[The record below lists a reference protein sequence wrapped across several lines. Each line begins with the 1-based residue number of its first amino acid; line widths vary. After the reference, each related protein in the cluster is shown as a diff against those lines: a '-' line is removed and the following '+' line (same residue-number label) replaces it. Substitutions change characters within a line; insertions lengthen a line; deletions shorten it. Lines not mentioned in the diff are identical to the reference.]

1 MTGRATAPACDRAD
15 VCVVGAGPA
24 GLALSLML
32 LRSGFGV
39 TLLEKSSAFAR
50 DFHGEILQPGGQRIL
65 DELGVLAAARSRGDR
80 ALRGFQVLDRD
91 RLLLDIDY
99 ARLDT
104 PYGRLLALPQRH
116 LLETLLAACRTQP
129 GFTYRDQ
136 HRLSALTGDDG
147 RCTGAV
153 AQGPDGPLT
162 VRARVVVG
170 ADGRFSRTRA
180 LAGIDAGRTET
191 FDQDLVWFS
200 VPAPGRTTRHV
211 RIHRAAGT
219 AVLVHDTHPD
229 RIRIGWTLPHRSWP
243 AVAGHG
249 ITAVRDRLAAAVP
262 EFADLVAEH
271 LTGLSDLKLLDVFA
285 ARAPQW
291 ARDGLVLLG
300 DSARTHG
307 PLGAQGINLALQ
319 DAAALHPLLVEALHA
334 GDTGLARLA
343 RFQELRAPAADAVT
357 RAQRLQAKAF
367 FGTAGRVAT
376 LARAGAA
383 KLVTRTPIGARI
395 TAKVAY
401 GASPVHV
408 RTDLFTHPEPVL
420 TDTGGAASASHAPRA
435 VHARKV
441 HDDHRS

>member
-1 MTGRATAPACDRAD
+1 MTRAQNTD

-32 LRSGFGV
+32 LRSGVAV
-39 TLLEKSSAFAR
+39 TLLEKSRSFAR

-65 DELGVLAAARSRGDR
+65 DELGVLDAARSRGDR
-80 ALRGFQVLDRD
+80 ALRGFQVLERD

-99 ARLDT
+99 TRLDA

-129 GFTYRDQ
+129 GFTYRDG
-136 HRLSALTGDDG
+136 HRLSTLTEEDG
-147 RCTGAV
+147 RRTGAV
-153 AQGPDGPLT
+153 AKGPDGRPLT

-191 FDQDLVWFS
+191 FDQDLVWCS

-211 RIHRAAGT
+211 RVHRAEGT

-243 AVAGHG
+243 AVAERG
-249 ITAVRDRLAAAVP
+249 IGAVKDRLAAAVP
-262 EFADLVAEH
+262 EFADLVTEH

-285 ARAPQW
+285 ARAPRW
-291 ARDGLVLLG
+291 SRDGLVLLG
-300 DSARTHG
+300 DSAHTHG
-307 PLGAQGINLALQ
+307 PLGAQGVNLALQ
-319 DAAALHPLLVEALHA
+319 DAAALHPVLVEALRA
-334 GDTGLARLA
+334 GDTSHARLA

-367 FGTAGRVAT
+367 FGTAGRAAT
-376 LARAGAA
+376 LARAAA
-383 KLVTRTPIGARI
+383 AHLVTRTPIGARI

-401 GASPVHV
+401 GAAPVHV
-408 RTDLFTHPEPVL
+408 RTDLFTHPEPVP
-420 TDTGGAASASHAPRA
+420 TGTGAADPARHASRA